1 MKVEEAP
8 AGGAEHFGNEIWE
21 KLNAFADMLCAEG
34 EKRGLVGPRE
44 YEKLWTRHILNSTA
58 ILDFIDEGVRLADI
72 GSGAG
77 FPGIVVAI
85 ARPDLDVTLIDSMD
99 RRCKWL
105 KDVSAALELKN
116 VKIRYARAEDL
127 KGIFQ
132 TDVATARAVASVAKL
147 LPLTMPIIRGGGT
160 LLALK
165 GERVDEEI
173 DAAIPQLRKYRAQYA
188 DVHTVVPFG
197 CDEATR
203 VLEIKKK

>member
-1 MKVEEAP
+1 MNVEEAP
-8 AGGAEHFGNEIWE
+8 QGGAEYFGKEIWE
-21 KLNAFADMLCAEG
+21 KLNIFADLLCVEG
-34 EKRGLVGPRE
+34 EKRGLIGPRE

-58 ILDFIDEGVRLADI
+58 ILDFIGKGVRLADI

-77 FPGIVVAI
+77 FPGLIVAI
-85 ARPDLDVTLIDSMD
+85 ARPDVDVTLIDSMD
-99 RRCKWL
+99 RRCQWL
-105 KDVSAALELKN
+105 KDASSALQLENVSIL
-116 VKIRYARAEDL
+116 YARAEDL
-127 KGIFQ
+127 KGNFQ
-132 TDVATARAVASVAKL
+132 TDIATARAVASVAKL

-165 GERVDEEI
+165 GERVNEEI
-173 DAAIPQLRKYRAQYA
+173 EAAIPQLRKYRAEYA

>member
-1 MKVEEAP
+1 MNVEEAP
-8 AGGAEHFGNEIWE
+8 EGGEEHFGVQVWE

-58 ILDFIDEGVRLADI
+58 ILDFVEEGVRLADI

-77 FPGIVVAI
+77 FPGIVAAI
-85 ARPDLDVTLIDSMD
+85 TRPDLDVTLIDSMD
-99 RRCKWL
+99 RRCQWL
-105 KDVSAALELKN
+105 RDVSTALKLEN
-116 VKIRYARAEDL
+116 VSIRYTQAQDL
-127 KGIFQ
+127 KGSFQ

-165 GERVDEEI
+165 GEKVNEEI
-173 DAAIPQLRKYRAQYA
+173 DAAAPQLRKYKAQYA

>member
-1 MKVEEAP
+1 MAVEEAP
-8 AGGAEHFGNEIWE
+8 TGGAEHFGTEIWE

-77 FPGIVVAI
+77 FPGIIAAI
-85 ARPDLDVTLIDSMD
+85 ARPDLDVTLIESMD
-99 RRCKWL
+99 RRCEWL
-105 KDVSAALELKN
+105 RDVSDALKLDN
-116 VKIRYARAEDL
+116 VSIRHARAEEL
-127 KGIFQ
+127 KGSFQ

-165 GERVDEEI
+165 GEKVNDEI
-173 DAAIPQLRKYRAQYA
+173 DAAGPQLRKYKAEYA

-197 CDEATR
+197 CIEATR